1 MEKTN
6 MEDNKLLSL
15 RFDKNGLL
23 PAIVQE
29 AETLQILMMA
39 YINQEAFQETIRSG
53 FATFWSRSREELW
66 KKGETSGNRMKVL
79 EVRVDCDQD
88 CVIYLVT
95 RTQGGACHTKN
106 NSGQYRKSCFYRKVN
121 ADDTKLLFL
130 EDE

>member
-1 MEKTN
+1 MEKN
-6 MEDNKLLSL
+6 NLNNKNILSL
-15 RFDKNGLL
+15 RFDENGLL

-39 YINQEAFQETIRSG
+39 YINREAFQETMQSG
-53 FATFWSRSREELW
+53 FATFWSRSRKELW
-66 KKGETSGNRMKVL
+66 KKGETSGNRMQVV

-106 NSGQYRKSCFYRKVN
+106 VSGQYRKSCFYRKVN
-121 ADDTKLLFL
+121 ADDTKLLLL
-130 EDE
+130 ED

>member
-1 MEKTN
+1 MEKN
-6 MEDNKLLSL
+6 NLNDKNILSL
-15 RFDKNGLL
+15 RFDENGLV

-39 YINQEAFQETIRSG
+39 YINREAFQETIQSG
-53 FATFWSRSREELW
+53 FATFWSRSRKELW
-66 KKGETSGNRMKVL
+66 KKGETSGNRMQVV

-106 NSGQYRKSCFYRKVN
+106 VSGQYRKSCFYRKVDVDN
-121 ADDTKLLFL
+121 TKLLLL
-130 EDE
+130 ED

>member
-1 MEKTN
+1 MEKN
-6 MEDNKLLSL
+6 NLNDKNILSL
-15 RFDKNGLL
+15 SFDENGLL

-39 YINQEAFQETIRSG
+39 YINQEAFQETMQSG
-53 FATFWSRSREELW
+53 FATFWSRSRQELW
-66 KKGETSGNRMKVL
+66 KKGETSGNRMQIV

-106 NSGQYRKSCFYRKVN
+106 VSGQYRKSCFYRKVN
-121 ADDTKLLFL
+121 ADDTKLLLL
-130 EDE
+130 ED